1 MHNLTTIRLTIMI
14 NKLFFTFLLLM
25 FARGSLAGSET
36 VSGIGEYDD
45 NNTFAKILQGK
56 LPANIVFENEYV
68 LAFEDIHPIKP
79 VHVLIIPKGQYR
91 SLIDFSSTATDQEI
105 IAIVKSMGKIA
116 KAMGLTKDG
125 FSLMTNSGHNGGQ
138 TVAHL
143 HFHLLGG
150 EPVHWE
156 KALREKNN

>member
-1 MHNLTTIRLTIMI
+1 MI

-25 FARGSLAGSET
+25 FTTGSLASNET
-36 VSGIGEYDD
+36 VSGIGKYDD
-45 NNTFAKILQGK
+45 NNVFAKILQKK
-56 LPANIVFENEYV
+56 LPAKVVFENEYV
-68 LAFEDIHPIKP
+68 LAFEDINPIRP
-79 VHVLIIPKGQYR
+79 VHVLIIPKGKYR
-91 SLIDFSSTATDQEI
+91 SLVDFSSEASDQEI
-105 IAIVKSMGKIA
+105 LAIVRSMGKIA

-156 KALREKNN
+156 KSLRE

>member
-1 MHNLTTIRLTIMI
+1 MI
-14 NKLFFTFLLLM
+14 NKLFFAFLLLV
-25 FARGSLAGSET
+25 FSSGSLASNET
-36 VSGIGEYDD
+36 VSGIGKYDS
-45 NNTFAKILQGK
+45 NNVFAKILQGK
-56 LPANIVFENEYV
+56 PPAKIVFENEYV

-91 SLIDFSSTATDQEI
+91 SLVDFSSTASDQEI

-116 KAMGLTKDG
+116 KVMGLTKNG

-138 TVAHL
+138 TVSHL

-150 EPVHWE
+150 EPVNCE
-156 KALREKNN
+156 KALREKNSINH